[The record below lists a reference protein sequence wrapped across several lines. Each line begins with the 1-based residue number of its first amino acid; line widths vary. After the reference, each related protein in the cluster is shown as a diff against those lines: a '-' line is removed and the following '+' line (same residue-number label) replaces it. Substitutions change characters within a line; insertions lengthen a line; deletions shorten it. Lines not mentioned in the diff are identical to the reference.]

1 MSAIRGKG
9 CTSTAGAG
17 AAISAELQKLT
28 PKHHQHE
35 KYRVQNL
42 NDFVE
47 KAPALVVAKRWIVL
61 PGTVF
66 SLLVAT
72 LVLPVSL
79 LEEVHEQGGK
89 DDAHCDIEDHRDA
102 FQHVILDVGSQ
113 LFREDV
119 NEAPDGVARE
129 KHAEE
134 AAAREGCCKVPE
146 RRCRWWKVRCWD

>member
-9 CTSTAGAG
+9 CTTAAGAG
-17 AAISAELQKLT
+17 AAIAAELQKLT

-79 LEEVHEQGGK
+79 LEEVHEQGGE
-89 DDAHCDIEDHRDA
+89 DDAHCEVEDDRDD
-102 FQHVILDVGSQ
+102 FQHVVLDVDSQ
-113 LFREDV
+113 LFREEV
-119 NEAPDGVARE
+119 HEAVDGVARE

-134 AAAREGCCKVPE
+134 AAAHVRVVAKC
-146 RRCRWWKVRCWD
+146 RRVGVDGGK

>member
-28 PKHHQHE
+28 PKHHQQ
-35 KYRVQNL
+35 KNNVA
-42 NDFVE
+42 E
-47 KAPALVVAKRWIVL
+47 KAHALVVAKIWIVL

-66 SLLVAT
+66 SLLVVT

-79 LEEVHEQGGK
+79 LEEVHEQGGE
-89 DDAHCDIEDHRDA
+89 DDAHCDVEDEGED
-102 FQHVILDVGSQ
+102 FQHVELDVDSQ
-113 LFREDV
+113 LFRKQVHEP
-119 NEAPDGVARE
+119 PDGVARE

-134 AAAREGCCKVPE
+134 AAARENCCKVPE